1 MSPLPSSNGGS
12 SLRSQSRIASRDR
25 AEYGH
30 GRHIEGTR
38 GASQALVC
46 GGQNT
51 LRRAVRTC
59 SLRGSACAGS
69 KAKSPPP
76 GGNRGTSRPQLALR
90 GTTWHKINPYMEWW
104 GVVPSLPKG
113 CAFLGLGPICTG
125 CRGPVATWVKTGENP
140 AAARRAGG
148 KQRRHAGPVRLRARH
163 PLLGRGSIS
172 PALSSHPRRSGSSS
186 SNRLFWRVYVV
197 RSSGTVGP
205 IFLREGSRSH
215 LRNGFVQPL
224 VVVVLDEASEGL
236 HPRSPFAVHPV
247 GPVPPLKR
255 ERRCGRLEPSWLP
268 PCTWAC
274 DCLGRFSSP
283 VPSSTL
289 RCVGFAPPGERLA
302 QTLPVD
308 HRDRQPGSCR
318 SLAGSCSYS
327 RIARSPRFVP
337 FLAAHSPSDA

>member
-1 MSPLPSSNGGS
+1 M
-12 SLRSQSRIASRDR
+12 
-25 AEYGH
+25 
-30 GRHIEGTR
+30 
-38 GASQALVC
+38 
-46 GGQNT
+46 
-51 LRRAVRTC
+51 
-59 SLRGSACAGS
+59 
-69 KAKSPPP
+69 
-76 GGNRGTSRPQLALR
+76 
-90 GTTWHKINPYMEWW
+90 
-104 GVVPSLPKG
+104 PSLPKG

-125 CRGPVATWVKTGENP
+125 CSRGDLGQNGGKPGGRE
-140 AAARRAGG
+140 ARRRET
-148 KQRRHAGPVRLRARH
+148 RRHAGPVRLRARH
-163 PLLGRGSIS
+163 PLLGRGIIS
-172 PALSSHPRRSGSSS
+172 PALSSHPRTTWHYVAQHLLPSRRSSSVPVPLRRTGSSGECTS
-186 SNRLFWRVYVV
+186 SDLL
-197 RSSGTVGP
+197 GP
-205 IFLREGSRSH
+205 LGRFSRESSRSH

-247 GPVPPLKR
+247 GTVPPLKR

-283 VPSSTL
+283 VTSSTL

-327 RIARSPRFVP
+327 RIADLRVLSRF
-337 FLAAHSPSDA
+337 

>member
-1 MSPLPSSNGGS
+1 MLVEPVASEEHAPRSALRLDTPHDPARHGTVALGLDGGANTRPPPISMAARGRLAHAGTVTPSS
-12 SLRSQSRIASRDR
+12 
-25 AEYGH
+25 
-30 GRHIEGTR
+30 GRN
-38 GASQALVC
+38 V
-46 GGQNT
+46 GGQRAPDRK
-51 LRRAVRTC
+51 RRALHQAEIGAR
-59 SLRGSACAGS
+59 A
-69 KAKSPPP
+69 
-76 GGNRGTSRPQLALR
+76 
-90 GTTWHKINPYMEWW
+90 
-104 GVVPSLPKG
+104 
-113 CAFLGLGPICTG
+113 GPI
-125 CRGPVATWVKTGENP
+125 WHQ
-140 AAARRAGG
+140 
-148 KQRRHAGPVRLRARH
+148 KQ
-163 PLLGRGSIS
+163 LG
-172 PALSSHPRRSGSSS
+172 SGSSS

-197 RSSGTVGP
+197 R
-205 IFLREGSRSH
+205 IFWDRWADFLREGSRSH

-247 GPVPPLKR
+247 GTVPPRKR

-283 VPSSTL
+283 VTSSTL

-327 RIARSPRFVP
+327 RIADLRVLSRF
-337 FLAAHSPSDA
+337 